1 MVVVADACLRSSA
14 TLFYTPA
21 IGRFANNR
29 NIPIVE

>member
-14 TLFYTPA
+14 TLFY
-21 IGRFANNR
+21 ILRLDFANNR